1 MKLNNRE
8 KKILYIIRKK
18 YLTNIHFKD
27 KNSITKIESAIMAIE
42 MFNRNCIWRT
52 AEYMLLFIY
61 SIKYLFTKK
70 IDNLSIGRYQ
80 LKVSFIMDYLKLHYS
95 ISERNITLYDT
106 FFFPFLKIFQNR
118 NNSEVLYSLITSE
131 NFKITPKTDIKS
143 PNVKY
148 FIEEYSRTLPT
159 DVGFTYYFVFINII
173 KNNQDIELL

>member
-1 MKLNNRE
+1 ML
-8 KKILYIIRKK
+8 
-18 YLTNIHFKD
+18 F
-27 KNSITKIESAIMAIE
+27 
-42 MFNRNCIWRT
+42 RNCHNC
-52 AEYMLLFIY
+52 YGLLR
-61 SIKYLFTKK
+61 
-70 IDNLSIGRYQ
+70 DC
-80 LKVSFIMDYLKLHYS
+80 
-95 ISERNITLYDT
+95 
-106 FFFPFLKIFQNR
+106 